1 MKKLKHIAEY
11 ILFILLTR
19 ALRLLSVDNSASLCS
34 FIARQIGPYLSVTK
48 TARKNLK
55 KVYGDD
61 IDIEKTIDDLWD
73 NYGRYIGEFPF
84 INVLDSAELDK
95 RIKVI
100 GLEKVEA
107 FQKANQPFL
116 LFLGHQANWD
126 FVIRKINDIYP
137 KFGITYRK
145 ANNPHVD
152 HEILKE
158 RENDVSIMMIAKGP
172 SGAKAIVRA
181 IKSGSS
187 IAMLVDQK
195 MNNGI
200 EVPFFGFPAMTAPAI
215 ARLSLQYKY
224 PIVPLQIVRIE
235 KSSYFE
241 LIIHDPLKQDV
252 LPNTQ
257 LNNTRKIA
265 EDVEKSCYNIML
277 EINKILEQWIRQKP
291 GQWFWFHNRWKS

>member
-34 FIARQIGPYLSVTK
+34 FIARKIGPYLRVTQ

-55 KVYGDD
+55 RVYGDD
-61 IDIEKTIDDLWD
+61 MDIEKCINDLWD

-107 FQKANQPFL
+107 FKRANQPFM

-137 KFGITYRK
+137 KFGIAYRK
-145 ANNPHVD
+145 ANNPYVD
-152 HEILKE
+152 KEILKE
-158 RENDVSIMMIAKGP
+158 RENDAFITMIAKGP
-172 SGAKAIVRA
+172 SGAKSIIKA
-181 IKSGSS
+181 IKSGAS

-195 MNNGI
+195 MNDGI
-200 EVPFFGFPAMTAPAI
+200 EVPFFGFPAMTAPAL

-224 PIVPLQIVRIE
+224 PIVPLQIVRIG

-241 LIIHDPLKQDV
+241 LILHDPLKPIMGKD
-252 LPNTQ
+252 
-257 LNNTRKIA
+257 I
-265 EDVEKSCYNIML
+265 EKSCYNIML
-277 EINKILEQWIRQKP
+277 EINKILEQWIRENP
-291 GQWFWFHNRWKS
+291 EQWFWFHNRWKN